1 MFSHRTFS
9 GGASTAAEFM
19 EEQGL
24 FPEALCTGF
33 AHPLPKKDDS
43 VLVNDFRPVIIF
55 SMIYR
60 SWSSLRARQYLGTLK
75 TLTGNHQFGFLP
87 QRENT
92 EIWMVLQGW
101 IEQSL
106 ISHQDIAGYVADIE
120 KAFECLPREPLLWLA
135 NGHVKA
141 CRGIMELFSGA
152 HGTSIF
158 SIQSGRTRI
167 AINFRLC
174 RRLCNELHRN
184 GHHQYH
190 FPQVHNGLFPC
201 DFTVVC

>member
-1 MFSHRTFS
+1 MRQPPPPADWQRIFDFCTAYIPEQPEVHENITMAQWHSINLRY
-9 GGASTAAEFM
+9 GKTAARGPDGFARRDLQWMPEPFQEELVRQLNLW
-19 EEQGL
+19 EEQGS

-120 KAFECLPREPLLWLA
+120 KAFECLPREPLLWL
-135 NGHVKA
+135 GQ
-141 CRGIMELFSGA
+141 RMGM
-152 HGTSIF
+152 
-158 SIQSGRTRI
+158 
-167 AINFRLC
+167 
-174 RRLCNELHRN
+174 
-184 GHHQYH
+184 
-190 FPQVHNGLFPC
+190 
-201 DFTVVC
+201 